1 MLIRDHLGKRFLKN
15 IVGNQMGVVKTYQ
28 ERLKKLREDFLSD
41 VIVSIDITVIHTLE
55 EVVSISKRLE
65 DHGLL
70 KCCHRQLSL
79 LQTNTICQELG
90 ARLRELPY
98 GVGTKFDPEKGCLHD
113 TRVQLLNHIIDW
125 VNDPDPSL
133 PVVLMLFGQA
143 GTGKSTIAHE
153 VARRFHDMGRLTT
166 SYFFSRGNTFKRES
180 YRFFT
185 TLARDL
191 SSSCPAYR
199 ASLGNVINNNPD
211 LVYAQDYTTLF
222 ESLLREP
229 LKDLRF
235 VGPIF
240 IILDALDE
248 SEDASNMDSYTPSNN
263 TRFHGFLAKHLHELP
278 SNFRI
283 LITSRQEAAIEG
295 VFPESPLIHRI
306 RMDDADLAGGV
317 DDDILT
323 YMETKLCE
331 AGIDKDHF
339 RRLVAKAEHLFQ
351 WASVA
356 CHYIT
361 HPPPGLDSK
370 RCIQRVLS
378 PTNTKKGLNPLDALY
393 KTVLER
399 FDMDDAD
406 IRDSFQSVMGQILCV
421 FEPLSI
427 DSLNTICR
435 YAADG
440 VKSSTMY
447 DVALIVEHLGS
458 LLSNTASTSTL
469 PIIPLH
475 TSFRDFLTDA
485 ERSRKFHVNL
495 NDAHSQLAYGTLRT
509 MLELLDFNIC
519 KLTTSYSL
527 NREVRD
533 LNQRIKTYIPSA
545 LSYSCRFWADHLTH
559 APTFDNDTFECVLAV
574 FEEKFLFWL
583 EVLSVS
589 GELAIATTALVS
601 LRTWLSKIPEK
612 VRSFFNSLQAR

>member
-1 MLIRDHLGKRFLKN
+1 ML
-15 IVGNQMGVVKTYQ
+15 
-28 ERLKKLREDFLSD
+28 S
-41 VIVSIDITVIHTLE
+41 
-55 EVVSISKRLE
+55 
-65 DHGLL
+65 
-70 KCCHRQLSL
+70 
-79 LQTNTICQELG
+79 
-90 ARLRELPY
+90 A
-98 GVGTKFDPEKGCLHD
+98 
-113 TRVQLLNHIIDW
+113 IIDW
-125 VNDPDPSL
+125 VNNPDPSS

-191 SSSCPAYR
+191 SRSCPAYR
-199 ASLGNVINNNPD
+199 ASLGDVINNNPD

-229 LKDLRF
+229 LKDLHF
-235 VGPIF
+235 VGPIL

-248 SEDASNMDSYTPSNN
+248 SEDVSNMDSYTPSNN
-263 TRFHGFLAKHLHELP
+263 TRFHAFLAKRLPDLP

-283 LITSRQEAAIEG
+283 LITSRQEAAIED
-295 VFPESPLIHRI
+295 VFPESPLIRRI
-306 RMDDADLAGGV
+306 RMDDADLAGGI
-317 DDDILT
+317 DGDILT
-323 YMETKLCE
+323 YMPTKLCK
-331 AGIDKDHF
+331 AGVEKDIF
-339 RRLVAKAEHLFQ
+339 RQLVEKAEHLFQ

-378 PTNTKKGLNPLDALY
+378 PTNTKKGLNPLDAPY

-399 FDMDDAD
+399 FDIDDAD
-406 IRDSFQSVMGQILCV
+406 IRDNFRSVMGRILCV

-427 DSLNTICR
+427 DSLNTISCH
-435 YAADG
+435 AADG

-447 DVALIVEHLGS
+447 NVAPIVEHLGS
-458 LLSNTASTSTL
+458 LLSNTASTSI
-469 PIIPLH
+469 PITPLH
-475 TSFRDFLTDA
+475 TSFRDFLTDS
-485 ERSRKFHVNL
+485 ERSGKFHVNL

-509 MLELLDFNIC
+509 MLKLLDFNIC

-533 LNQRIKTYIPSA
+533 LDQRIKAYIPFA
-545 LSYSCRFWADHLTH
+545 LSYSCRFWADHLAH
-559 APTFDNDTFECVLAV
+559 VPMFDNDTFECVLAV
-574 FEEKFLFWL
+574 LEEKFLFWL

-589 GELAIATTALVS
+589 GELAIATTALLS

-612 VRSFFNSLQAR
+612 VRSFFQFAASPIMKK